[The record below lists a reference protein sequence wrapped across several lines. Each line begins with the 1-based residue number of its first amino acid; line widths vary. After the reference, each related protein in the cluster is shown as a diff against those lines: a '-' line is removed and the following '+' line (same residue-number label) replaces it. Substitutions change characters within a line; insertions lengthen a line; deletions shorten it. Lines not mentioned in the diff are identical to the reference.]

1 MSSSQDDREA
11 LPPPVARP
19 RIENWYSAKY
29 VRRMRATG
37 DGGGGPEACESSLRP
52 TCAARPFPAERSRR
66 SLLGRLDS
74 LLPVE
79 LIAMVLEQL
88 DFRSLSRLA
97 RTCIRGND
105 AVESLPRYR
114 DVMRHAPEVLADMAR
129 TDLLRLHSVTA
140 LWWALRSIECVSCRQ
155 RGVLLFMPTCERA
168 CLACLG
174 TNPALRMMRTRDA
187 RRRFELDN
195 RHVRSLN
202 VMKSIPWQYET
213 GGSVLYQPYIRLVNE
228 EQARQLGLRVHAAR
242 DRERARNKEVLFIAI
257 GP

>member
-1 MSSSQDDREA
+1 MGSSQDDWEG
-11 LPPPVARP
+11 LPSPLARS
-19 RIENWYSAKY
+19 RIENFYSAKY
-29 VRRMRATG
+29 VRKMRTTG
-37 DGGGGPEACESSLRP
+37 GGGGPETRESSVHP

-74 LLPVE
+74 LLPAE
-79 LIAMVLEQL
+79 LIIMVLEQL

-97 RTCIRGND
+97 RTCIRGN
-105 AVESLPRYR
+105 AVVESLPCYW

-129 TDLLRLHSVTA
+129 TDLLRLHSVTM
-140 LWWALRSIECVSCRQ
+140 LWRALRSSECVSCRQ

-174 TNPALRMMRTRDA
+174 INPALRMMRVRDA
-187 RRRFELDN
+187 KRRFELDDGQ
-195 RHVRSLN
+195 VRSLN

-213 GGSVLYQPYIRLVNE
+213 EGPVLYQPYIRLVNE
-228 EQARQLGLRVHAAR
+228 EQARQLGLRVHASR
-242 DRERARNKEVLFIAI
+242 DRDRLRNKEVLFIAI